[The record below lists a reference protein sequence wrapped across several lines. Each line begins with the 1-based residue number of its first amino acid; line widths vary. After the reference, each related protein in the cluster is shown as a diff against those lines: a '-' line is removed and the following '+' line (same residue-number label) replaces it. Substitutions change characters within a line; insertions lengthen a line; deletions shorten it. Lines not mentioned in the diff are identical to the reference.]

1 LPAESQHARHRTEP
15 GLDDLKCH
23 LFDEPLRD
31 ADGPIG
37 RAAAALHPSTRLA
50 ETSQISFAAVE
61 FELDLMRRRLDVW
74 EIFGRH
80 MKAGATSWPEV
91 QRALT
96 DEDLA
101 EIVRIC
107 DGRTLRDLLVDLR

>member
-1 LPAESQHARHRTEP
+1 LPAESQHAHHRTEP
-15 GLDDLKCH
+15 GLDELKCH
-23 LFDEPLRD
+23 LFDEPLHD

-37 RAAAALHPSTRLA
+37 RTGTALHPSTRLS
-50 ETSQISFAAVE
+50 ETSRISFAAVD
-61 FELDLMRRRLDVW
+61 FELDLLRRRLAVW

-96 DEDLA
+96 DDDLA

-107 DGRTLRDLLVDLR
+107 DGRTLRDLLVNLR

>member
-1 LPAESQHARHRTEP
+1 MDFFDHTADR
-15 GLDDLKCH
+15 
-23 LFDEPLRD
+23 LFGAPDVSY
-31 ADGPIG
+31 
-37 RAAAALHPSTRLA
+37 AAIEL
-50 ETSQISFAAVE
+50 
-61 FELDLMRRRLDVW
+61 ELDLMRRRLAIW

-96 DEDLA
+96 GEDLA

-107 DGRTLRDLLVDLR
+107 DGRPLRDLLVSLR